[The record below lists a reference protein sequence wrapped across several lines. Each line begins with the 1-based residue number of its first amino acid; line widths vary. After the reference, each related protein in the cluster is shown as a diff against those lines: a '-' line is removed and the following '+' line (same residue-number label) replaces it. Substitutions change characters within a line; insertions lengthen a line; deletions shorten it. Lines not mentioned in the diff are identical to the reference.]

1 MVTSAPISCGRGQGQ
16 VGTGSSPGT
25 HVVREGKEEEEGAGQ
40 AEWGSSWQ
48 HHSQIPMQS
57 SPPSF
62 PSMEP
67 PSEPLALPPPLLLSA
82 KVAGKSVSS
91 ICWEGCSLPPL
102 PTPFRAHLWFGP
114 GTCHGS
120 ELSTPHPTLSLKL
133 RGPPG
138 FIKAAMAHSG
148 QRSGSSSAFL
158 QKGLQHS
165 SYFLRA
171 TETWGLQ
178 CLALGLSCGGQ
189 A

>member
-1 MVTSAPISCGRGQGQ
+1 M
-16 VGTGSSPGT
+16 GTGSSPGT